1 MAQPLFKA
9 IFCQANATRKK
20 SVMFFSKFI
29 TAMSRNFNYND
40 SETLV
45 VKMSKDK
52 VQLIKTGNHFNGPD
66 VIANACK
73 LHLANNY
80 SEAK

>member
-1 MAQPLFKA
+1 
-9 IFCQANATRKK
+9 
-20 SVMFFSKFI
+20 
-29 TAMSRNFNYND
+29 MSRNFNYND

-52 VQLIKTGNHFNGPD
+52 VQLIKTGNYVNGPD

>member
-9 IFCQANATRKK
+9 IFCQANATWKK

-52 VQLIKTGNHFNGPD
+52 VQIIKTGYHVNGPD
-66 VIANACK
+66 VMTNACK

>member
-1 MAQPLFKA
+1 
-9 IFCQANATRKK
+9 
-20 SVMFFSKFI
+20 
-29 TAMSRNFNYND
+29 MSRNFNYND

-52 VQLIKTGNHFNGPD
+52 VQLIKTGNHVNGPD

-80 SEAK
+80 SEAKCTSGSVVPFARANRTQSN

>member
-1 MAQPLFKA
+1 
-9 IFCQANATRKK
+9 
-20 SVMFFSKFI
+20 MFFSKFI

-52 VQLIKTGNHFNGPD
+52 VQLIKTGNYVNGPD

-80 SEAK
+80 SEAR

>member
-1 MAQPLFKA
+1 M
-9 IFCQANATRKK
+9 
-20 SVMFFSKFI
+20 

-52 VQLIKTGNHFNGPD
+52 VQIIKTGYHVNGPD
-66 VIANACK
+66 VMTNACK

>member
-1 MAQPLFKA
+1 
-9 IFCQANATRKK
+9 
-20 SVMFFSKFI
+20 
-29 TAMSRNFNYND
+29 MSRNFNYND

-52 VQLIKTGNHFNGPD
+52 VQLIKTGNHVNGPD

-80 SEAK
+80 SEAKEETSGSVVPFARANRTQSN